1 MTKRNR
7 DSKKIGR
14 NDSCPCGSGRK
25 YKHCCLSKNLNLPSK
40 KPLHEL
46 DLLKE
51 EFKKYNPSELIPMIS
66 GLQILPEN
74 QSHTIRLEMAIQ
86 IACSLQN
93 EGELSIDPI
102 HLRDIL
108 NKYLPTDGDIGILE
122 DPPESLFTENIV
134 VYGGNYVVYPGVT
147 EETYILSALLES
159 IHLNESDF
167 PIDFVLDVWSSA
179 LSLLAL
185 SNEIAKRAGH
195 CRNMTSPDTLRTDI
209 VSTDESQTQKL
220 TSSVVFSK
228 KEVDELLIKHGL
240 TNESLTPFIIQVG
253 DYVFANPSV
262 TNNPLILRPLVEI
275 EDQIVVALPG
285 SIVSCL
291 RHFIWVSAYRYNAV
305 KILAE
310 KYKNVLWKNAQEYF
324 RLMLFKPLNIDLPGL
339 KDNLPI
345 KEQVFRID
353 SDKLA
358 YIQLTVDNGDGYSA
372 EDPYEEWKTAFLSKD
387 IFSRDKLIN
396 QYLKKI
402 NDFSNNDIF
411 VIKIFGRIGRPAQI
425 AIHAQGNQT
434 LPISIEDLEVVSKLG
449 DLDSLALWKY
459 ARAEKKYNFSP
470 FSTFLDKFSLYYE
483 HNHSFYIDDR
493 KKPTHLYLLPGYG
506 LNLKIKVKHMWD
518 KHASLTSSSDNFIVV
533 VRRYLKSDI
542 PIYVPEY
549 SFGRFSYQLI
559 EGYLQPIWVGPTLE
573 ITRCFPKLNKTNLEF
588 TETFSYWLWQLTPGL
603 KEHLSPLGRTPI
615 TIMFSLEEPEK
626 WVNLKKSKINTDS
639 SSLSFNWTVSDSS
652 IKFTIPIE
660 IEPFLQRHDNLG
672 ERLML
677 ESLMQAFGKL
687 LEFRNLHNT
696 LDIAEIKR
704 FLDIHAPLGNKKK
717 IFTVD
722 TSYSV
727 RLDDRYVPMVRK
739 LQKHDVQKQM
749 DELVNELDKQKYPV
763 GKVIESKI
771 EKEKLCEK
779 IVDIYYARLKSIIH
793 MYSWESLIK
802 RLITYNEALS
812 HYKALKDLTTAT
824 TIECF
829 TGVPLKVAEE
839 LEETQVITSTALSL
853 RTLIEIVSAETPKG
867 DKELSVADF
876 DMLLAITDCLINWSM
891 VRDHIHTKIID
902 HELSILESGR
912 IGVDKE
918 AFDKVYNP
926 FMKNKILEH
935 LEHSISSFKSNLI
948 LNQKEKT
955 DLDPIYEV
963 AFKAEFGLSLSQM
976 VDFYLLLMEIGSE
989 QQVTAPSL
997 YLSDLKLKLKEILKW
1012 DNETIEQAIELF
1024 SLRPRK
1030 KWEIPPKGFESN
1042 DILPWKYNRRLSY
1055 IRRPLIIGPKIEE
1068 NPLVFWGPCNVEE
1081 ACINLIGLV
1090 TTGRYHNKSTS
1101 KEMNSLIGTIINE
1114 KGTRFRQKVEQWF
1127 IDNTS
1132 CKVDHEVPI
1141 KPGKKLNAKIDL
1153 GDIDVLVIDEMSKR
1167 ILLVECKDVNY
1178 GRNPQEIANEIERLI
1193 GDSEEDNSWTK
1204 KHIKRHEWVKANVDV
1219 LIRAYGLKNELFLV
1233 DSLFI
1238 VSKEIPAPYI
1248 RAMPLP
1254 FIAYSQLVRNGLSS
1268 LDDILSMQESKLF

>member
-1 MTKRNR
+1 MTKRDRN
-7 DSKKIGR
+7 SKKIGR
-14 NDSCPCGSGRK
+14 NDPCPCGSGKK
-25 YKHCCLSKNLNLPSK
+25 YKYCCLSKCLDLSSSL
-40 KPLHEL
+40 PLHEL

-51 EFKKYNPSELIPMIS
+51 EFKKYNLSELIPMLS
-66 GLQILPEN
+66 GLQLLPEN
-74 QSHTIRLEMAIQ
+74 QSHTVRLEMAIQ
-86 IACSLQN
+86 IACSLQS

-134 VYGGNYVVYPGVT
+134 IYGGNYVVYPGVT

-159 IHLNESDF
+159 IHLNESYF
-167 PIDFVLDVWSSA
+167 PIDFDLDVWPSA

-195 CRNMTSPDTLRTDI
+195 CRNMTSPDTWRTDI
-209 VSTDESQTQKL
+209 VSTDGNEIQKL
-220 TSSVVFSK
+220 TSSVVFTK

-240 TNESLTPFIIQVG
+240 ANESLTPFIIPAG
-253 DYVFANPSV
+253 DDVFANPSV
-262 TNNPLILRPLVEI
+262 TNNPLISRPLIEI
-275 EDQIVVALPG
+275 ENKIVVANPG

-291 RHFIWVSAYRYNAV
+291 RHFIWVAAYKHNAF

-310 KYKNVLWKNAQEYF
+310 KYKNVLWKNTQEYF
-324 RLMLFKPLNIDLPGL
+324 RLMQFKPLNIDLPAL

-358 YIQLTVDNGDGYSA
+358 YVQLTVDNGDGYSA
-372 EDPYEEWKTAFLSKD
+372 KDPYEEWKPAILDRD
-387 IFSRDKLIN
+387 IFSRDKSVN

-411 VIKIFGRIGRPAQI
+411 VIKVFGRIGRPSQI
-425 AIHAQGNQT
+425 VIQSQGNRI

-459 ARAEKKYNFSP
+459 AKAETKYNFSP

-483 HNHSFYIDDR
+483 HNHSFYINDK

-506 LNLKIKVKHMWD
+506 LNSKIKVKHMWD
-518 KHASLTSSSDNFIVV
+518 KHASLTGSSANFIVV
-533 VRRYLKSDI
+533 VRRYLESDI

-559 EGYLQPIWVGPTLE
+559 EGYLQPIWVEPTLE
-573 ITRCFPKLNKTNLEF
+573 ITRCFPELNTTNLEF

-615 TIMFSLEEPEK
+615 TIMFSLGEPEK
-626 WVNLKKSKINTDS
+626 WVNLKKSKINTES
-639 SSLSFNWTVSDSS
+639 SSLCFNWKISDSS
-652 IKFTIPIE
+652 IEFTIPRE

-677 ESLMQAFGKL
+677 ESLMQAFGEL
-687 LEFRNLHNT
+687 LESKNLHNT
-696 LDIAEIKR
+696 LDIVEIKR
-704 FLDIHAPLGNKKK
+704 FLDIHAPFGNKKK

-727 RLDDRYVPMVRK
+727 RLDNRYIPIVRK
-739 LQKHDVQKQM
+739 LQKHDVEEQL
-749 DELVNELDKQKYPV
+749 DELANELNKQKYPV
-763 GKVIESKI
+763 AKVIESRI

-779 IVDIYYARLKSIIH
+779 IVDIYYARLKSIIQ

-802 RLITYNEALS
+802 RFITYNEALS

-867 DKELSVADF
+867 NKDLSVADF
-876 DMLLAITDCLINWSM
+876 DMLLAIADRLINWSM
-891 VRDHIHTKIID
+891 VSDHIHTKIID

-948 LNQKEKT
+948 LNQEKKT
-955 DLDPIYEV
+955 DLDPIYEA
-963 AFKAEFGLSLSQM
+963 AFKAEFGLSLSQI
-976 VDFYLLLMEIGSE
+976 VDFHLSLIEIGSE
-989 QQVTAPSL
+989 QQVAAPSL

-1012 DNETIEQAIELF
+1012 GNETIEQAIELF

-1068 NPLVFWGPCNVEE
+1068 NPLVFWGPCHVEE

-1090 TTGRYHNKSTS
+1090 TTGRYHNKNTS
-1101 KEMNSLIGTIINE
+1101 KEMDSLIGTIINE
-1114 KGTRFRQKVEQWF
+1114 KGKRFEQKVEQWF

-1132 CKVDHEVPI
+1132 WKVYHEVPI
-1141 KPGKKLNAKIDL
+1141 KPREKLNAEINL
-1153 GDIDVLVIDEMSKR
+1153 GDIDVLVIDEEGKR
-1167 ILLVECKDVNY
+1167 ILLVECKNLNC

-1193 GDSEEDNSWTK
+1193 GDSKEDKSLTK

-1238 VSKEIPAPYI
+1238 VSNEIPAPYI

-1254 FIAYSQLVRNGLSS
+1254 FIAYSQLVRKGLSS
-1268 LDDILSMQESKLF
+1268 LDEILSMQES